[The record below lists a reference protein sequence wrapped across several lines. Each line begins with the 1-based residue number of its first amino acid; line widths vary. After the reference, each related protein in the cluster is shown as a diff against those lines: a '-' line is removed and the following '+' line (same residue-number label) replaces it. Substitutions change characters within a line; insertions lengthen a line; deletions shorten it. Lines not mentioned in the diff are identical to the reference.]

1 MNIEIDKT
9 QNAKPQVE
17 KKKKQFE
24 EETRLKK
31 INAGEL
37 AVEQMQKVRI
47 RVVAYPGSCIEPYG
61 RQRCRVLRSTRT
73 RTGTRFSRRSTP
85 ASSPS
90 SRCKRSGSCRERVPI

>member
-47 RVVAYPGSCIEPYG
+47 RVVA
-61 RQRCRVLRSTRT
+61 
-73 RTGTRFSRRSTP
+73 
-85 ASSPS
+85 
-90 SRCKRSGSCRERVPI
+90 